1 LEETFVMKLNAP
13 LVALF
18 LLLPCAG
25 SGAATTSAHPW
36 CFGRFYVQVPD
47 TAILGEEIQ
56 SYDGVTL
63 RIRALGSESFATFV
77 ARRHGEIVNGSKAP
91 PVAEYNWSNGMD
103 GILFVADPS
112 APSRLMLEGHRSLGA
127 NVFVATTTGDTGK
140 GPQMEKAVVDV
151 LRAFL
156 PGEGPDGKNPGLC
169 IAGGVLPKPIR
180 NAEEVHAAIEL
191 PQPGALLEI
200 ETAVL
205 APTGKG
211 SPTAAAAAV
220 DKQTVVLRQGAKTIA
235 GMAGTETVIA
245 KTDAAGISLHA
256 RFDGGGGDVD
266 RLPQPELHLHLATGP
281 DVGHRSG
288 WVSQKKFLKLWDELL
303 ASVAEHP

>member
-1 LEETFVMKLNAP
+1 MKPIVP
-13 LVALF
+13 LLALF
-18 LLLPCAG
+18 LLLPCAA
-25 SGAATTSAHPW
+25 SDAATSSARPW

-47 TAILGEEIQ
+47 TAILAEETE

-63 RIRALGSESFATFV
+63 RIRALGSESFGSFV
-77 ARRHGEIVNGSKAP
+77 ARRHNEIVEGSKAP
-91 PVAEYNWSNGMD
+91 PVKEYHWSDGMD

-112 APSRLMLEGHRSLGA
+112 APSGLMLEGHRSLRD
-127 NVFVATTTGDTGK
+127 NVFVATASGEINK
-140 GPQMEKAVVDV
+140 GPQMEKEVVEV

-180 NAEEVHAAIEL
+180 SSEEVHATIEL
-191 PQPGALLEI
+191 PRPGAVLEI

-205 APTGKG
+205 APAGKG

-235 GMAGTETVIA
+235 GMSGTDTVIA

-256 RFDGGGGDVD
+256 RFDGGGGVD

-288 WVSQKKFLKLWDELL
+288 RVSQKKFLKLWDELL